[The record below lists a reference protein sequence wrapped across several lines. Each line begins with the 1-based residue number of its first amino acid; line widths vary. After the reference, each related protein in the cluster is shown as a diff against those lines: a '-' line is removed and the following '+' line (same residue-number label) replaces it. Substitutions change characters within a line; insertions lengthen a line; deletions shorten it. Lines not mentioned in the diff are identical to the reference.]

1 MKKYKAYKTKYS
13 KIDSGKYYIFLKQCL
28 PKFDPVFYVITQKKK
43 IETDD
48 GGMYAIHMTKNLEI
62 PNLDIIAEY
71 YINLSY
77 VYVWNDSLWTIA
89 INSKSKNI
97 MRPDNYLSY
106 LENPQKE
113 KTVVIYQINSK
124 VL

>member
-1 MKKYKAYKTKYS
+1 
-13 KIDSGKYYIFLKQCL
+13 
-28 PKFDPVFYVITQKKK
+28 
-43 IETDD
+43 
-48 GGMYAIHMTKNLEI
+48 
-62 PNLDIIAEY
+62 
-71 YINLSY
+71 
-77 VYVWNDSLWTIA
+77 
-89 INSKSKNI
+89 